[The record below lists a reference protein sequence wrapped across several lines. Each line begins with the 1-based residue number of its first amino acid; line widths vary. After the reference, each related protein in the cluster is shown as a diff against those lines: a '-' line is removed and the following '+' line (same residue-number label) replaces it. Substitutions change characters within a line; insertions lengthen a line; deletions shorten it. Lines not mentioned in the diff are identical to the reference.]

1 MLNSSTSSTRYTHAD
16 DDDLEVQQLCS
27 VPENT
32 ELSHRFLIALLLLRP
47 HTLLISSP
55 SHCIR
60 CTCSQIPPG
69 PPGYHQYT
77 AASTLHKHK
86 PRTSKPVLERLVA
99 GSLSRPIP
107 PSSTRPLPSCP
118 SSGSSSSCPVQVL
131 YLGDPS
137 IAPFVLRCNRSGQ
150 LSRPVPSN
158 LLTTLHYHGF
168 GFTRTGD
175 PIRGGSKNLFRL
187 LLLLLLLVV
196 EVAELVSGSS

>member
-55 SHCIR
+55 SHSIR

-86 PRTSKPVLERLVA
+86 PRTRKPVLERLVA

-107 PSSTRPLPSCP
+107 PCFTRPLHLLQLLQQLSRA
-118 SSGSSSSCPVQVL
+118 SSIPRGSFDRSVRSALQPVWTTL
-131 YLGDPS
+131 P
-137 IAPFVLRCNRSGQ
+137 
-150 LSRPVPSN
+150 SRPVPSN
-158 LLTTLHYHGF
+158 LLTTLHRNGF
-168 GFTRTGD
+168 SFTRTGD

-187 LLLLLLLVV
+187 LLLLLLVV